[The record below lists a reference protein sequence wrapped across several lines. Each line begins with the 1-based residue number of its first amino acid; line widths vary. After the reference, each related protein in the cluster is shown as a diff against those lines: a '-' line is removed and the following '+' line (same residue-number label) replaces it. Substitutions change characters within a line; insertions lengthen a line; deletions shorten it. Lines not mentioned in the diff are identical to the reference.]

1 MCSADVHIC
10 RMRDCYMGA
19 NFASRPFVIVAS
31 MDKNEHKRIAAY
43 LAKLMNR
50 PVRNKRIKSIDVN
63 PLHHGL
69 PRRRIEVGKHYA
81 DLEPDAPAQLVV
93 AIFESDSFLVCTPER
108 GAGEGLPYIF
118 TRAEVKGV
126 EEG

>member
-1 MCSADVHIC
+1 MDDTERQQIAD
-10 RMRDCYMGA
+10 
-19 NFASRPFVIVAS
+19 
-31 MDKNEHKRIAAY
+31 Y
-43 LAKLMNR
+43 LAKLLNR
-50 PVRNKRIKSIDVN
+50 PVRDKRIKAITVN

-69 PRRRIEVGKHYA
+69 PKRRIEVDQHYA
-81 DLEPDAPAQLVV
+81 DLEPGAPSQEVI

-118 TRAEVKGV
+118 TRQEVKGV